1 MYYILK
7 PVLQVQYSLLPAE
20 FTVSQVSGL
29 LDCNSHK
36 CVPLKDWK
44 AASFSKG
51 QNRKTEKLF
60 SPSHTDNE
68 CIIPPSSFS
77 FYSIFIFLLFNYYWT
92 WHTWE
97 LQSQSPFHCFFV
109 PQITRVTNK
118 YLNLESWIL
127 TDCLCLTPSPRTG
140 GKCVCGG
147 PAKADHLPWWAIC
160 RGNVHVWLLR

>member
-1 MYYILK
+1 M
-7 PVLQVQYSLLPAE
+7 QFSLLPAE

-109 PQITRVTNK
+109 PQITHVTNK
-118 YLNLESWIL
+118 YLNLESWQIVFVSPPQSSNRRIM
-127 TDCLCLTPSPRTG
+127 CLWRACESWPPSMMSDMPRKRACMTSTVTG
-140 GKCVCGG
+140 TK
-147 PAKADHLPWWAIC
+147 H
-160 RGNVHVWLLR
+160 